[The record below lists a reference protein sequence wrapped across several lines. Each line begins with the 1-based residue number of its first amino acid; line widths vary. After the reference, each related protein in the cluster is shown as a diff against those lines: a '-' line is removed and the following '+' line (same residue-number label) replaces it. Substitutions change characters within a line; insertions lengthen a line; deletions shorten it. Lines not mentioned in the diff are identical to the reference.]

1 MSRHRAPRR
10 VGPTVAR
17 LVLAVVAASGG
28 VLALTAPAAPPSPYA
43 PPSAAAAPSPPP
55 VTLAAAAPAG
65 AAPTRVRVPSVGV
78 DSTLERL
85 GTDAAGALV
94 PPEDFGRAGWFTGGP
109 VPGDVGPAVVAGHVD
124 SWTGPAVFFRLD
136 GISVGAEVLVD
147 RADGKTVRFAV
158 TRVARYAKDDF
169 PTAEV
174 YGPTTGAELR
184 LVTCGGDFDRAD
196 RSYRDNVV
204 VYARAAPQSV

>member
-1 MSRHRAPRR
+1 
-10 VGPTVAR
+10 
-17 LVLAVVAASGG
+17 
-28 VLALTAPAAPPSPYA
+28 
-43 PPSAAAAPSPPP
+43 
-55 VTLAAAAPAG
+55 
-65 AAPTRVRVPSVGV
+65 VGV
-78 DSTLERL
+78 DSALERL

-109 VPGDVGPAVVAGHVD
+109 VPGEVGPAVVAGHVD
-124 SWTGPAVFFRLD
+124 SWTGPAVFFRLAE
-136 GISVGAEVLVD
+136 ISVGAEVLVD

-184 LVTCGGDFDRAD
+184 LVTCGGEFDPAR
-196 RSYRDNVV
+196 RSYVDNVV
-204 VYARAAPQSV
+204 VYARAAPQPV